1 MTVRYSVHR
10 FRRDN
15 PIPRGVSGGP
25 NAVALD
31 SVWLVLIG
39 AVVGLITH
47 ALHHIPFTA

>member
-1 MTVRYSVHR
+1 MASLIDVVTIVLTVASV
-10 FRRDN
+10 
-15 PIPRGVSGGP
+15 
-25 NAVALD
+25 VALMRLRLN